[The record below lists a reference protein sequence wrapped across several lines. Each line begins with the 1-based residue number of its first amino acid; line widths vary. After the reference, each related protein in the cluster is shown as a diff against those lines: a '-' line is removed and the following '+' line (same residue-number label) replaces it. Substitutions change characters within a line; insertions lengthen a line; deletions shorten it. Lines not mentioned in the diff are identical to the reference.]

1 MSKKLPKEFIPD
13 FNELYS
19 KTMEFIRE
27 HQGEK
32 GYINT
37 QDDSCDTIYA
47 IVFDEGQEMAVEMEV
62 AGVKVEEN
70 EIYVRCVPIL
80 RTYHITLT
88 DEDFK
93 RDNEGDGGYD
103 EWMSLMW
110 SDVYWAHTLID
121 IAESIHEYVLD

>member
-13 FNELYS
+13 FNELYT

-27 HQGEK
+27 HKGEK
-32 GYINT
+32 GYIDT

-70 EIYVRCVPIL
+70 EIYVRCVPIF
-80 RTYHITLT
+80 RTHNIILT

-93 RDNEGDGGYD
+93 RDDEGDGGYD

-121 IAESIHEYVLD
+121 IAEAIDEYVLD